1 MRKYTAEFIGTA
13 LLVFFGCGTTVAAAA
28 LLGAMGMLAAA
39 FCTLTVAAAF
49 GLAVTV
55 LTLAFGRISGGHLNP
70 AVSVALCVS
79 GGMSVRD
86 CICYVIAQ
94 FLGSIGGAALLMA
107 VVGGRTSL
115 AANGY
120 DSLST
125 FGCEMWVVALIEVLI
140 TFTLIWTVLTVRE
153 KKDFRPS
160 QAVYTG
166 LAVTM
171 VYLFAYPFTGAS
183 ANPARSLG
191 PAVFQEGDALSQVW
205 LFIAAPLAGALI
217 AAVLHKLLTGRLPS
231 QTQYQGPLSDIIEKC
246 TAIDPRDRFQSCTDL
261 FLALDNSQKE
271 QEKKQVPDN
280 ETFRQTR
287 QKENAGRQSGQPKS
301 ANHPS
306 QKLRPPLPPAKKKKL
321 RQHVAAGI
329 LAAFCIYVSFTSDF
343 TDDQNRLLTGYPM
356 LMNRIGSSV
365 GLILLI
371 LYFFN
376 YFRLRDRFP
385 CRHRQNA
392 FSEILRLAAGGFL
405 CLLIPAGFVVLL
417 GG

>member
-217 AAVLHKLLTGRLPS
+217 AAVLHKLLTGEKKTDTAEPKERKRLLFGRKKADTESGQTENEPETDAVEEKEKEKKPAQAEENERDHKPGETEENIS
-231 QTQYQGPLSDIIEKC
+231 QEPENLSDAEKSV
-246 TAIDPRDRFQSCTDL
+246 TE
-261 FLALDNSQKE
+261 E
-271 QEKKQVPDN
+271 QE
-280 ETFRQTR
+280 E
-287 QKENAGRQSGQPKS
+287 G
-301 ANHPS
+301 
-306 QKLRPPLPPAKKKKL
+306 
-321 RQHVAAGI
+321 
-329 LAAFCIYVSFTSDF
+329 
-343 TDDQNRLLTGYPM
+343 LL
-356 LMNRIGSSV
+356 N
-365 GLILLI
+365 
-371 LYFFN
+371 N
-376 YFRLRDRFP
+376 K
-385 CRHRQNA
+385 N
-392 FSEILRLAAGGFL
+392 
-405 CLLIPAGFVVLL
+405 
-417 GG
+417 